1 MPVRPTG
8 RRGGVKSWFV
18 EPYRQVK
25 LGLIFLLVNL
35 VFSVLIFGI
44 FGYYV
49 WEMYQA
55 VSAYFQLSDPQSAVM
70 ATKFT
75 APIIAGAL
83 LIALFVLSTIMLSVR
98 YTHQI
103 YGPLVSIHRFLD
115 DLLNGNKP
123 DNLQLRESD
132 QLKEL
137 AERLNS
143 LAERYNADQR
153 HSSMVPIYRYLDEIL
168 AGKSPSALQLR
179 DSDQMSELA
188 VKLNKLAEMLKR
200 K

>member
-8 RRGGVKSWFV
+8 RRRGFKSWFV

-35 VFSVLIFGI
+35 VFSALIFSI

-49 WEMYQA
+49 WEMYQT
-55 VSAYFQLSDPQSAVM
+55 VSAYFQLSDPQSTVL

-75 APIIAGAL
+75 APIIGGGL
-83 LIALFVLSTIMLSVR
+83 LIALFIATTIMLSVR
-98 YTHQI
+98 YTYQI

-115 DLLNGNKP
+115 ELLSGTMP
-123 DNLQLRESD
+123 DSLQLRESD

-143 LAERYNADQR
+143 LAERYATDQR
-153 HSSMVPIYRYLDEIL
+153 QSSMVPVYRYLDELL

-179 DSDQMSELA
+179 ESDQLSELA
-188 VKLNKLAEMLKR
+188 VKLNKVAEKLKR
-200 K
+200 Q